1 MHIIDSINLKEVKG
15 MKSIKSPVLFL
26 LIVIVLAL
34 LAGCAGKSAYD
45 KIADKNMVVW
55 GTNAEFEP
63 FESKD
68 SSGNVI
74 GIDAEIAAAIA
85 EKLGAELKTEDME
98 FDSLPAALK
107 SSQIDFIAAGYTA
120 DEERAQQMDFSKPYF
135 TAAQVVIVR
144 SDDASVSS
152 KEDLAG
158 KSLGVQTGTT
168 GDTKVASLVEN
179 ALVSRYDSM
188 LLASQDLASG
198 KIDAVIADNLPAII
212 IVNNMEGLKIAPSI
226 TYEEEQYAIA
236 VKKGETELLDAI
248 NKVIDDLTVSGKIDT
263 YVEKYFSM
271 D

>member
-1 MHIIDSINLKEVKG
+1 
-15 MKSIKSPVLFL
+15 MKSIKFSAFL
-26 LIVIVLAL
+26 LLLVIISAL
-34 LAGCAGKSAYD
+34 FAGCAGKSAYD
-45 KIADKNMVVW
+45 EIMNKQTVVW

-68 SSGNVI
+68 SSGNVK

-144 SDDASVSS
+144 SDDDSVSS

-168 GDTKVASLVEN
+168 GDTKVASLIED
-179 ALVSRYDSM
+179 AEVSRYDSM
-188 LLASQDLASG
+188 LLAAEDLASG
-198 KIDAVIADNLPAII
+198 KIDAVIADNLPATV
-212 IVNNMEGLKIAPSI
+212 IVNKMDGLKIVESI

-236 VKKGETELLDAI
+236 VKKGETELLNTI
-248 NKVIDDLTVSGKIDT
+248 NLVIDDLTSTGKIDAF
-263 YVEKYFSM
+263 VQKYLSV